1 MGEAYSLHYINFLHK
16 ASSWDLDL
24 IFVQSLKCLLLGGT
38 VPFFCKCF
46 YTFNT
51 LAPPVLLQGER
62 ATRTREIEREKNE
75 NEKDTENGKES
86 ERHSERDNEK

>member
-1 MGEAYSLHYINFLHK
+1 MGEAYSLHYIKFLHK
-16 ASSWDLDL
+16 ASSRDLDVR
-24 IFVQSLKCLLLGGT
+24 FVQSLKWQLLGGS

-62 ATRTREIEREKNE
+62 ATRTREIERERTRKR
-75 NEKDTENGKES
+75 
-86 ERHSERDNEK
+86 ERYREWKGERET